1 MLVVMFCWCCPQD
14 AHDGEVNAI
23 QWSPSGRL
31 FATEGADR
39 KIKLWESM
47 SGEVDLYMTTF
58 AMLAYTRAL
67 SLYL

>member
-1 MLVVMFCWCCPQD
+1 MLYWCCPQD

-31 FATEGADR
+31 FATGGADR

-58 AMLAYTRAL
+58 AMLDYTRAL